1 MSNWQSNG
9 NGTRRWNERKRAVAE
24 SASSGPDDGSDGPE
38 PNSGTLGTMSSEPND
53 FDDDEAGG
61 LDENSTILHAKFD
74 PTPAPRAFTLSVV
87 EGDDQGLRLTLDGS
101 QPSRVLIGTSPACEV
116 RVSDRTV
123 SRRHVALDV
132 VGSRVR
138 VSDLGSK
145 NGTSVDGLSVVDAF
159 LKGGELVRIGSTAFR
174 LELEP
179 TAPELELPAVT
190 RFGRVI
196 GASTEMRRLYRLCQ
210 KLAASDVP
218 VIVEGETG
226 TGKEML
232 AEALHE
238 MGPRKNGPFVVFD
251 CTAVPVNLLEAELFG
266 HERGAFTGA
275 VSSRRGVLEQAN
287 KGTLLIDEI
296 GDLDI
301 TLQPKLLRAIE
312 RSEFRPI
319 GSERVVRVD
328 VRIIAATRRDLDKEV
343 QAGRFRDDLFH
354 RLAVARVE
362 LPSLSRRRGD
372 IPLLVRHF
380 CEELGGDANLISRE
394 LLLRW
399 EEQPFP
405 GNVRELRNTVARH
418 LALGELASLPLAPR
432 PDQGPEIQ
440 ARSESAGNDLSRVIE
455 EALEWPLGEARQKV
469 VEEFEKRYIER
480 MLARHGGNVTRAA
493 ETAGVARRYFQ
504 VLKARAAK

>member
-1 MSNWQSNG
+1 MTSSRSDDEMKSG
-9 NGTRRWNERKRAVAE
+9 
-24 SASSGPDDGSDGPE
+24 SA
-38 PNSGTLGTMSSEPND
+38 TLEVMDSEPND
-53 FDDDEAGG
+53 FDDDDVG
-61 LDENSTILHAKFD
+61 LENSTILHAKFD
-74 PTPAPRAFTLSVV
+74 PSPQPKAFTLTVIDG
-87 EGDDQGLRLTLDGS
+87 GDEGLRLTLDGS

-116 RVSDRTV
+116 RLSDPTV

-132 VGSRVR
+132 IGSRVR
-138 VSDLGSK
+138 INDLGSK
-145 NGTSVDGLSVVDAF
+145 NGTSIDGLAVVDAF
-159 LKGGELVRIGSTAFR
+159 LRGGELVKIGSTSFR

-179 TAPELELPAVT
+179 TAPELQLPPAT

-196 GASTEMRRLYRLCQ
+196 GASTEMRRMYRLCER
-210 KLAASDVP
+210 LAASDVP
-218 VIVEGETG
+218 VILEGETG
-226 TGKEML
+226 TGKELL

-238 MGPRKNGPFVVFD
+238 MGLRKNGPFVVFD

-275 VSSRRGVLEQAN
+275 IASRRGVLEQAN

-301 TLQPKLLRAIE
+301 SLQPKLLRAIE

-319 GSERVVRVD
+319 GSERVVKVD
-328 VRIIAATRRDLDKEV
+328 VRVLAATRRDLDREV

-362 LPSLSRRRGD
+362 LPPLARRRGD
-372 IPLLVRHF
+372 IPLLVRYF
-380 CEELGGDANLISRE
+380 CEELSGDPNLISRE

-399 EEQPFP
+399 EDHTWP

-432 PDQGPEIQ
+432 PDAAPEIQ
-440 ARSESAGNDLSRVIE
+440 ARPEAMGGALAEIIE
-455 EALEWPLGEARQKV
+455 QALEWPLGEARQKV
-469 VEEFEKRYIER
+469 VEEFERRYIER

>member
-1 MSNWQSNG
+1 M
-9 NGTRRWNERKRAVAE
+9 EP
-24 SASSGPDDGSDGPE
+24 SASVK
-38 PNSGTLGTMSSEPND
+38 GTLSGEND
-53 FDDDEAGG
+53 FDDDG
-61 LDENSTILHAKFD
+61 LARDEYSTALHARFD
-74 PTPAPRAFTLSVV
+74 PSPAPKAFTLTVV
-87 EGDDQGLRLTLDGS
+87 EGDNAGLRLTLDGS

-116 RVSDRTV
+116 RLTDRAV

-132 VGSRVR
+132 IGSRVR
-138 VSDLGSK
+138 ITDLGSK
-145 NGTSVDGLSVVDAF
+145 NGTEVDGLAVADAF
-159 LKGGELVRIGSTAFR
+159 LSGGELVRIGSTAFR
-174 LELEP
+174 LELDSAAAEP
-179 TAPELELPAVT
+179 KLPALT

-196 GASTEMRRLYRLCQ
+196 GASTEMRRLYRLCE

-226 TGKEML
+226 TGKELL

-238 MGPRKNGPFVVFD
+238 SGPRKNGPFVVFD

-296 GDLDI
+296 GDLDLS
-301 TLQPKLLRAIE
+301 LQPKLLRAIE

-328 VRIIAATRRDLDKEV
+328 VRIIAATRRDLDREV
-343 QAGRFRDDLFH
+343 QAGAFRDDLFH

-362 LPSLSRRRGD
+362 LPPLSRRKGD
-372 IPLLVRHF
+372 VPLLVRHF
-380 CEELGGDANLISRE
+380 CEELGGNPDLISKE

-399 EEQPFP
+399 EDHTWP

-432 PDQGPEIQ
+432 
-440 ARSESAGNDLSRVIE
+440 SESIE
-455 EALEWPLGEARQKV
+455 EAASPASAGSELAEIIEHALDAPLGEARQRV
-469 VEEFEKRYIER
+469 VEEFERRYIAR
-480 MLARHGGNVTRAA
+480 ILSRHGGNVTRAA
-493 ETAGVARRYFQ
+493 ESAGVARRYFQ
-504 VLKARAAK
+504 VLKARVGK